1 MSRRVVV
8 LLFAL
13 ITIRVALSA
22 AGDWREASAK
32 ELATVIPARAPVQR
46 ERIETEMRTAAGVTN
61 SRGAYIAG
69 VVLITAGYSAEG
81 KYSHFFLTQVPIK
94 VGDVSLDAGEYV
106 FGYHREADALQ
117 VSFYDANSGKPLGV
131 VQANKVDKSGAIRS
145 FQITP
150 PSGDKPGAKGAV
162 MIGRF
167 VMPYTLGK

>member
-1 MSRRVVV
+1 MSARLR
-8 LLFAL
+8 LLLVFLFVACLGVSAL
-13 ITIRVALSA
+13 V
-22 AGDWREASAK
+22 DWREASAK

-61 SRGAYIAG
+61 ARGAYIAG

-94 VGDVSLDAGEYV
+94 IGDVALGAGEYV

-145 FQITP
+145 FRITP
-150 PSGDKPGAKGAV
+150 PSGDKPGSQGAV